1 MRERLRRIRQGALT
15 SGAQSSLRLL
25 VAVFFALLLA
35 VILAGVAERNGRS
48 YITNPNEQVIPAQTF
63 FKVFPDKKKTASVVD
78 LGLYIDSLYDLDL
91 RNLTF
96 KARGWLWYTW
106 SKTPMLDS
114 TSSVSRQLKVD
125 PGQMGRFDL
134 NFLDESD
141 VNQEISSQ
149 QPVPGLN
156 AAGKAS
162 YWNETSFDAKLAAPS
177 VNLRNYPFDRQQLS
191 ILVTNPV
198 HVTGELIYVIKQFRL
213 PHRVFNIS
221 GYKLDG
227 ISYADEIRIY
237 TSNFADASAV
247 SWRDGSATTQS
258 QAAFKIFIS
267 RNPLTSLLEYVMP
280 LAIVSFLAV
289 SVVRLGV
296 RYSEVKLTAPPA
308 AILSLI
314 FLQNTFQQDLPRVSY
329 MTCMDLMFLIGYM
342 VCLLSFAD
350 GLLSSLFN
358 DSERYRGLY
367 GKLAFAVLAFS
378 PLIVR
383 GWLSLLVS

>member
-1 MRERLRRIRQGALT
+1 MRDRLFRIRQGTLA
-15 SGAQSSLRLL
+15 SGVQSSLRLL
-25 VAVFFALLLA
+25 VALFFSLLLA
-35 VILAGVAERNGRS
+35 VILGGVVERSGQG
-48 YITNPNEQVIPAQTF
+48 YISNPDEQVIPASQF
-63 FKVFPDKKKTASVVD
+63 FKVFPGKMKTASVID

-91 RNLTF
+91 SRLTF
-96 KARGWLWYTW
+96 KARGWLWYNWT
-106 SKTPMLDS
+106 KKPTIEG
-114 TSSVSRQLKVD
+114 KVD

-134 NFLDESD
+134 NFLDEID

-149 QPVPGLN
+149 QPVVDHGP
-156 AAGKAS
+156 AGNTS

-177 VNLRNYPFDRQQLS
+177 INLHNYPFDRQKLS

-198 HVTGELIYVIKQFRL
+198 HETGELTYKIQQFRL
-213 PHRVFNIS
+213 PSRVFNIS

-227 ISYADEIRIY
+227 ISYSDEIRIY
-237 TSNFADASAV
+237 TSNFADASDV

-258 QAAFKIFIS
+258 QAAFNIFIS

-280 LAIVSFLAV
+280 LTIVSFLSV

-296 RYSEVKLTAPPA
+296 RFSEVKLTAPPA

-329 MTCMDLMFLIGYM
+329 MTCMDLMFLVGYLA
-342 VCLLSFAD
+342 CLLSFAD
-350 GLLSSLFN
+350 GLLSCLYG

-367 GKLAFAVLAFS
+367 GKLACAQLAIS

-383 GWLSLLVS
+383 GWLSINA

>member
-1 MRERLRRIRQGALT
+1 MRSRFRRIREGALA
-15 SGAQSSLRLL
+15 SGARSSLRLL
-25 VAVFFALLLA
+25 VALFFSLLLA
-35 VILAGVAERNGRS
+35 VILGGIMEHRGQF
-48 YITNPNEQVIPAQTF
+48 YISNPNEQVIPAAQF
-63 FKVFPDKKKTASVVD
+63 FKVFPGKKETASVVD

-91 RNLTF
+91 SRLTF
-96 KARGWLWYTW
+96 KARGWLWYNWT
-106 SKTPMLDS
+106 KMPMIEG
-114 TSSVSRQLKVD
+114 KVD

-134 NFLDESD
+134 NFLDESE
-141 VNQEISSQ
+141 VTQEISSQ
-149 QPVPGLN
+149 QPVVDHG
-156 AAGKAS
+156 AAGNNS

-177 VNLRNYPFDRQQLS
+177 INLRNYPFDRQKLS

-198 HVTGELIYVIKQFRL
+198 HETGELIYKIQQFRL
-213 PHRVFNIS
+213 PPRVFNIS

-227 ISYADEIRIY
+227 ISYEDEIRIY
-237 TSNFADASAV
+237 TSNFADSSDV

-280 LAIVSFLAV
+280 LAIVTFLAV
-289 SVVRLGV
+289 SVVRLDV

-329 MTCMDLMFLIGYM
+329 MTCMDLMFLVGYL
-342 VCLLSFAD
+342 VCLLSFTD
-350 GLLSSLFN
+350 GLLCCLFG
-358 DSERYRGLY
+358 DPEQYKGLY
-367 GKLAFAVLAFS
+367 GKLACVVLALS

-383 GWLSLLVS
+383 GWLSIPT

>member
-1 MRERLRRIRQGALT
+1 MRKRLRRIRKGALT

-25 VAVFFALLLA
+25 VAVFFFLLLA
-35 VILAGVAERNGRS
+35 VLLGGIVERGGQR
-48 YITNPNEQVIPAQTF
+48 YIGNPNEQVIPAAEF
-63 FKVFPDKKKTASVVD
+63 FRVFPETKKTASVVD
-78 LGLYIDSLYDLDL
+78 LGLYVDSLYDLDL
-91 RNLTF
+91 SKLTF

-106 SKTPMLDS
+106 TKTPMLGS
-114 TSSVSRQLKVD
+114 TSSVIRQDKVD

-134 NFLDESD
+134 NFLDETD
-141 VNQEISSQ
+141 VNQEVSSQ
-149 QPVPGLN
+149 QPVPGRN
-156 AAGKAS
+156 AAGDTS
-162 YWNETSFDAKLAAPS
+162 YWNETSFDAKLAAPA

-198 HVTGELIYVIKQFRL
+198 HVTGELIYKIKQFRL
-213 PHRVFNIS
+213 PERVFNIS

-237 TSNFADASAV
+237 TSNFADASEV

-289 SVVRLGV
+289 SVVRLAG
-296 RYSEVKLTAPPA
+296 RYWEVKLTAPPA

-329 MTCMDLMFLIGYM
+329 MTCMDLMFLLGYL

-350 GLLSSLFN
+350 ALLSCLLSDL
-358 DSERYRGLY
+358 ERYRGLY
-367 GKLAFAVLAFS
+367 GKLACAVLALS

-383 GWLSLLVS
+383 GWLSLPIL

>member
-25 VAVFFALLLA
+25 VAVFFCLLLA
-35 VILAGVAERNGRS
+35 VLLGGIVERGGQR
-48 YITNPNEQVIPAQTF
+48 YIGNPNEQVIPAAEF
-63 FKVFPDKKKTASVVD
+63 FRVFPEKKKTASMVD
-78 LGLYIDSLYDLDL
+78 LGLYVDSLYDLDL
-91 RNLTF
+91 SKLTF
-96 KARGWLWYTW
+96 KARGWLWYNWT
-106 SKTPMLDS
+106 KTPMIEG
-114 TSSVSRQLKVD
+114 KVD

-149 QPVPGLN
+149 QPVVDHG
-156 AAGKAS
+156 AAGDTS

-177 VNLRNYPFDRQQLS
+177 INLRHYPFDRQELN

-198 HVTGELIYVIKQFRL
+198 HETGELIYRIQQFRL
-213 PHRVFNIS
+213 PPRVFNIS

-237 TSNFADASAV
+237 TSNFADASEV

-258 QAAFKIFIS
+258 QADFKIFIS
-267 RNPLTSLLEYVMP
+267 RNPLTALLECVMP

-289 SVVRLGV
+289 SVVRLGG
-296 RYSEVKLTAPPA
+296 RYWEVKLTAPPA

-329 MTCMDLMFLIGYM
+329 MTCMDLMFMLGYL

-350 GLLSSLFN
+350 GLLSCLFT

-367 GKLAFAVLAFS
+367 GKLACAVLALS

-383 GWLSLLVS
+383 GWLSLSIS

>member
-1 MRERLRRIRQGALT
+1 MRERLRRIRQGVFN
-15 SGAQSSLRLL
+15 SRAQSSLRLL
-25 VAVFFALLLA
+25 VALFFASLLA
-35 VILAGVAERNGRS
+35 VILAGLAERNSQGHMA
-48 YITNPNEQVIPAQTF
+48 NPNEEVISASEF
-63 FKVFPDKKKTASVVD
+63 FKVFPEKKKMAAVVD
-78 LGLYIDSLYDLDL
+78 LGLYVDSLYDLDL
-91 RNLTF
+91 SKLTF
-96 KARGWLWYTW
+96 KARGWIWYNWT
-106 SKTPMLDS
+106 KAPMIEG
-114 TSSVSRQLKVD
+114 KVD

-134 NFLDESD
+134 NFLDEID

-149 QPVPGLN
+149 QPVIDHGE
-156 AAGKAS
+156 AGDSS

-177 VNLRNYPFDRQQLS
+177 INLRNYPFDRQELR

-198 HVTGELIYVIKQFRL
+198 HETGELIYKIQQFRL
-213 PHRVFNIS
+213 PPRVFNIS

-237 TSNFADASAV
+237 TSNFSDSSDV
-247 SWRDGSATTQS
+247 SWLGDSATTQS

-267 RNPLTSLLEYVMP
+267 RNPLMALLEYGMP

-296 RYSEVKLTAPPA
+296 RYWEVKLTAPPA

-314 FLQNTFQQDLPRVSY
+314 FLQNTYQQGLPRLSY
-329 MTCMDLMFLIGYM
+329 MTCMDLMFLIGYL

-350 GLLSSLFN
+350 GLLSCLFT

-367 GKLAFAVLAFS
+367 GKLGSIALALS
-378 PLIVR
+378 PLIIKS
-383 GWLSLLVS
+383 WLSIPT